1 MLLVSFLLL
10 GVFVTILVTSAKLVE
25 SSFTRIASKF
35 RINEFILGFFV
46 LAIITSLPEISI
58 ALASSNEVPE
68 LSLGNLIGATI
79 VLLTLVLGISA
90 IKYKGIEFKGK
101 FSEKEV
107 LIGIITILLMVA
119 VVLDAYLSI
128 VDGIILLGAYGAFI
142 YYLYKK
148 LSGAERT
155 NLYMNLDTS
164 KPIKYFFLGLV
175 GAVGIIVSS
184 FYVVQTSVDIAG
196 MLGISNTFIGILLLA
211 VGTNLPEITI
221 LLTSKKEEE
230 VDLAV
235 GGLFGSACVNVAIL
249 GLLTL
254 TSRGFEVKDMMS
266 LATGLALLVFSS
278 ILLLFLSW
286 TGKKLTRAEGFLLV
300 AAYIAFVTTEII
312 VITTQV

>member
-1 MLLVSFLLL
+1 MLLISLLLL
-10 GVFVTILVTSAKLVE
+10 GVFVALLVTSAKLVE
-25 SSFTRIASKF
+25 SSFSRIASKF

-58 ALASSNEVPE
+58 ALASSHVVPE

-119 VVLDAYLSI
+119 VVLDGYLSI
-128 VDGIILLGAYGAFI
+128 FDGLILLGAYSAFI
-142 YYLYKK
+142 YYLYKRF
-148 LSGAERT
+148 SGAEKT
-155 NLYMNLDTS
+155 NLFVDLDNS
-164 KPIKYFFLGLV
+164 KPIKYFLLGLV

-184 FYVVQTSVDIAG
+184 FYVVQTSVDIAE
-196 MLGISNTFIGILLLA
+196 MLGISNTLIGILLLA

-221 LLTSKKEEE
+221 LLTSKKDGE
-230 VDLAV
+230 VDLAI

-249 GLLTL
+249 GLLAL
-254 TSRGFEVKDMMS
+254 TSGGFSVEDMLS
-266 LATGLALLVFSS
+266 LASGLVLLVFSS

-312 VITTQV
+312 IIAS